1 MKYILF
7 FSLFIISIQD
17 IYTQEL
23 EKKTTNIL
31 RASVAPK
38 IDGVL
43 DDIAWQNAEVANDF
57 TQFRPEMGTNEK
69 AHQKSVVKITFND
82 NAIFFSAYLHDN
94 PEDIVRQF
102 SSRDNF
108 GQSDF
113 FGIVINPNNDAQNDT
128 EFFIFPS
135 GNQADAISSPS
146 IGEDFGWN
154 AVWESAVKIVD
165 DGWIVEVKIPY
176 SALRFSNKEA
186 HTWGIQFHRHFRTD
200 NSQYSWNPIDRTKG
214 NIGLYHG
221 EANGIK
227 NVKPPTRLS
236 FYPFTSAVINT
247 FDGVTNED
255 YNIGLD
261 LKYGI
266 SENFTLD
273 ATLIPDFSQVGFDNV
288 ILNLGPFEQQFS
300 EQRQFFTEGV
310 DLFTKGDLF
319 YSRRIGNEP
328 TGDVTLS
335 PDEEILDYPYKVNML
350 NAVKVSGR
358 TKDGLGLGFFNAITE
373 KTYAS
378 ILKTQTVFNPITQQD
393 EIVLSTREELV
404 EPLANYN
411 IIVVDQQF
419 NKNSSI
425 SFINTN
431 VTRDGHFRDANVTG
445 LILDFANKKNTI
457 GVEAEIKYSTL
468 NLEEGN
474 QNGVSGEVKVGEISG
489 KYQYSLGYRFAD
501 DKFDINDLGIK
512 FRNNYSDFSADF
524 SYRIFEPTEKLINFN
539 LGAWANYTSRFNNPA
554 TYTGNSIGGRF
565 FAQKKNLLAF
575 GGHFNTQIGKQYDY
589 FESRE
594 DKVFIYE
601 NWLNANAWFS
611 SDYNKFFALDGRIG
625 FGTLFE
631 DGRDLFN
638 YDFNVSPRF
647 RFSDRFNFQYGFT
660 YENRKGNRGYV
671 TKVNDDIIFG
681 ERNQEVIINTLTGTY
696 NFNTF
701 HALSLTFRNYWTVV
715 NYDDELFTLLDNG
728 ELTTDS
734 GYTTADISDP
744 NVNFNTWNFDFGY
757 SWEFAPGSR
766 LTALYRNSLLG
777 YSTASSDNYI
787 DSLSDLFKE
796 PLNHVFSLKLVYYID
811 YNNVKN
817 IFKGKSKTI

>member
-1 MKYILF
+1 M
-7 FSLFIISIQD
+7 SIQEN
-17 IYTQEL
+17 TAQEI
-23 EKKTTNIL
+23 EKKTLTIVK
-31 RASVAPK
+31 ASEAPK
-38 IDGVL
+38 IDGIL
-43 DDIAWQNAEVANDF
+43 DDVAWKNTENAKNF
-57 TQFRPEMGTNEK
+57 TEFRPEMGVKEK
-69 AHQKSVVKITFND
+69 AHQKTNVKITYND
-82 NAIFFSAYLHDN
+82 DAIFFSAYLHDN
-94 PEDIVRQF
+94 PKDIVKQF

-113 FGIVINPNNDAQNDT
+113 FGIILNPNNDAQNDT

-135 GNQADAISSPS
+135 GNQADAIFSPS

-154 AVWESAVKIVD
+154 AVWESAVKIVE

-176 SALRFSNKEA
+176 SALRFSNKKVQ
-186 HTWGIQFHRHFRTD
+186 TWGIQFRRHFRTN

-214 NIGLYHG
+214 NLGLYHG
-221 EANGIK
+221 EVFGIQ
-227 NVKPPTRLS
+227 NIKPPTRLS
-236 FYPFTSAVINT
+236 FYPFTSAVIKT
-247 FDGVTNED
+247 FDGITEEN
-255 YNIGLD
+255 YNLGLD
-261 LKYGI
+261 IKYGI

-273 ATLIPDFSQVGFDNV
+273 ATLIPDFSQVGFDDV

-310 DLFTKGDLF
+310 DLFTKGNIF
-319 YSRRIGNEP
+319 YSRRIGNAP
-328 TGDVTLS
+328 TGDVTLDS
-335 PDEEILDYPYKVNML
+335 NEEVLDYPDKVKML

-378 ILKTQTVFNPITQQD
+378 ILKTETVFNPITQLD

-411 IIVVDQQF
+411 ILVVDQQF

-425 SFINTN
+425 SLINTN

-445 LILDFANKKNTI
+445 LILDFVNKKNTI
-457 GVEAEIKYSTL
+457 GVDAEFKYSTL
-468 NLEEGN
+468 NLAEGN
-474 QNGVSGEVKVGEISG
+474 QNGVSGEVEVGEISG

-501 DKFDINDLGIK
+501 ENYDINDFGIK
-512 FRNNYSDFSADF
+512 FRNNYSNFSADF

-539 LGAWANYTSRFNNPA
+539 MGAWANYTSRFNNPA
-554 TYTGNSIGGRF
+554 TYTGNSFGGRF
-565 FAQKKNLLAF
+565 FAQNKKLLAF
-575 GGHFNTQIGKQYDY
+575 GGRFNTQIGKQYDY

-594 DKVFIYE
+594 DKVFIFE
-601 NWLNANAWFS
+601 NWLNVNTWFS

-638 YDFNVSPRF
+638 YDFKVSPRF
-647 RFSDRFNFQYGFT
+647 RFSDKLNLQYGFT

-671 TKVNDDIIFG
+671 TKIDDDIIFG
-681 ERNQEVIINTLTGTY
+681 ERNQDVIIHNLTGNY

-715 NYDDELFTLLDNG
+715 TYDEELFTLLDNG
-728 ELTTDS
+728 RLTTGS
-734 GYTTADISDP
+734 GYTTADISNP

-766 LTALYRNSLLG
+766 LTALYRNSLFG
-777 YSTASSDNYI
+777 YSSASSDNYI

-796 PLNHVFSLKLVYYID
+796 PITQVFSIKLVYYID

-817 IFKGKSKTI
+817 IFKGKSNTI